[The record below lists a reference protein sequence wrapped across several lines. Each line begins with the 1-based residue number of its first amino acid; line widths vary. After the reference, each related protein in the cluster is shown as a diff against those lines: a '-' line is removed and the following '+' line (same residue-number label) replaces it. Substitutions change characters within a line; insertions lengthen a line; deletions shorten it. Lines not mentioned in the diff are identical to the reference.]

1 MLVDAVTLENN
12 LVIEN
17 MRIYISCDFLLKS
30 FEKIHMYTVRNMH
43 TFPNSKNGLRD
54 TWSMVKMR
62 V

>member
-17 MRIYISCDFLLKS
+17 MRIYISCDF
-30 FEKIHMYTVRNMH
+30 FEKVHMYTVRNMH